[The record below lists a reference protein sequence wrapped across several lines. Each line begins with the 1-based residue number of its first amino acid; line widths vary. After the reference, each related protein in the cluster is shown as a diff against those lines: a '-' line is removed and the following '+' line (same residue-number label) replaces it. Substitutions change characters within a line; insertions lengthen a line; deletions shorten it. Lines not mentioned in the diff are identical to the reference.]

1 MMIEL
6 LQYPHFMVVAP
17 AGGSSGAPQV
27 GHMKRFVFSAMTNSL
42 G

>member
-6 LQYPHFMVVAP
+6 LQYPHFMVLVP

-27 GHMKRFVFSAMTNSL
+27 GHLNRLVVSTMASTP
-42 G
+42 